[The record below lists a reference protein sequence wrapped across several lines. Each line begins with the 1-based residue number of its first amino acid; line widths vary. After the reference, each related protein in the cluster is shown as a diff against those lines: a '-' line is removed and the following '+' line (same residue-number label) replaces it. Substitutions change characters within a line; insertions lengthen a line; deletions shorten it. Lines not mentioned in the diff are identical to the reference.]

1 MGKKGA
7 KLTTKST
14 SAAENIVAS
23 LKTLGDISS
32 KKMFG
37 GYGIFE
43 DNTMFALVNSEGS
56 VFFKADDASKVK
68 YEQMGSHKHGKM
80 PYFNIPD
87 RILNDDTELLKWA
100 EESIKRSKLKKK

>member
-7 KLTTKST
+7 KLTAKST
-14 SAAENIVAS
+14 SAAENFVAS

-56 VFFKADDASKVK
+56 VFFKADDTSKVN

-87 RILNDDTELLKWA
+87 RILNDDSELLKWA